1 MLPLSKLKKGLR
13 VAGIVPNEI
22 VEIRTVDHDD
32 GDDFYTVF
40 FRNAQGEP
48 GERILYP
55 EDEPKLSLIQGKV
68 LTFTGDSSEFR
79 LAIEAKRIQWAYLF
93 DPMMAVSTST
103 VMPLPHQITA
113 VYEDMLPKQPLR
125 FLLADDPG
133 AGKTIMAGLLISE
146 MNLRADAQK
155 VLIVAPGSL
164 VEQWQDEMQS
174 KFGLRF
180 EIFTPERVHTSVN
193 GNPFKEAP
201 FWVARVDQLSRND
214 DYQKLIEEIPWDL
227 IVVDEA
233 HKLSAHYSGNDVKRT
248 KRFSLGEMLS
258 DHTRNFLLMTAT
270 PHNGKEEDFQLFLSL
285 LDHDR
290 FYGKGKEQIPESELN
305 DIMRRMVKED
315 MRKFDGK
322 RLFPDRVAE
331 TAEFTLSPK
340 EYALYTQVT
349 DYVCHEMNRA
359 EALKDTKKKN
369 VVGFSLTML
378 QRRLASSPEAIYQS
392 LKRRHQK
399 LVDALEEVRRK
410 GEEKLPENLF
420 DVRMI
425 DEESQY
431 DDYSGEEQEEFDENI
446 TSQATA
452 ARTIQEL
459 SAEIEILKDLETQAY
474 NVCLS
479 NEDSKWRRLAELLES
494 EDLLLNKKLI
504 IFTEH
509 KDTLLYLEK
518 KIGTLT
524 GEPDSIRCIHGAVPR
539 EERLKIQNEFR
550 NDPTVRFLIAT
561 DAAGEGVNLQN
572 TNLMINYDLPWNPNR
587 IEQRFGRIHRIG
599 QTETCYLWNMVALGT
614 REGDVFKRLF
624 DKLKIQRADLG
635 GRVFDVL
642 GEVFQDRSLKDI
654 LLESIRDDGI
664 RKAKA
669 LEDIDRSINAEHFRD
684 VLTKEALCQDI
695 LSNEKI
701 LSVKRRMEE
710 AEARRLQP
718 FYVQSFFD
726 AAFRALHG
734 SISERVHGRFEIRHV
749 PAVLQNYRPVD
760 RNGDVIRLPIAPR
773 YDRICFDK
781 SAVDVNEGNGSK
793 KAEFIHPGHPLLQ
806 AVVQEIQKKFGESL
820 EKGAVFIDPQDDEG
834 LEPRIMAL
842 VEMTLHEE
850 AEPHRVV
857 SKQLKFYFVSKEG
870 EVTGSGFAPHLDLK
884 SLTKEEERIL
894 NGEIEKASSMS
905 LAKEKLN
912 SAAQRDSKEF
922 LDTTQ
927 SERNTRLDRI
937 QTQVRKRLTT
947 ALMTLDRK
955 LAELR
960 RKHRES
966 PKPGDE
972 ARIEKTNNQIR
983 NLKERLEARQALLE
997 AQKKIYQD
1005 PPKVQGYALVIP
1017 QGVINHLPG
1026 HEIVI
1031 DINARRRIERL
1042 AMDAVMKAERSI
1054 GYVPVDCSKENKGW
1068 DIVSSPRSGNG
1079 DTRFIEVKGR
1089 ALSNPDGLP
1098 GGENVT
1104 IHVSKNE
1111 VLQGFNLKDK
1121 FLLAFVGVKGDCADE
1136 PLYIRNPFDQQPGWA
1151 ESGRDFSIKSLLT
1164 RAGKAG
1170 EV

>member
-1 MLPLSKLKKGLR
+1 
-13 VAGIVPNEI
+13 
-22 VEIRTVDHDD
+22 
-32 GDDFYTVF
+32 
-40 FRNAQGEP
+40 
-48 GERILYP
+48 
-55 EDEPKLSLIQGKV
+55 
-68 LTFTGDSSEFR
+68 
-79 LAIEAKRIQWAYLF
+79 
-93 DPMMAVSTST
+93 
-103 VMPLPHQITA
+103 
-113 VYEDMLPKQPLR
+113 
-125 FLLADDPG
+125 
-133 AGKTIMAGLLISE
+133 
-146 MNLRADAQK
+146 
-155 VLIVAPGSL
+155 
-164 VEQWQDEMQS
+164 
-174 KFGLRF
+174 
-180 EIFTPERVHTSVN
+180 
-193 GNPFKEAP
+193 
-201 FWVARVDQLSRND
+201 
-214 DYQKLIEEIPWDL
+214 
-227 IVVDEA
+227 
-233 HKLSAHYSGNDVKRT
+233 
-248 KRFSLGEMLS
+248 
-258 DHTRNFLLMTAT
+258 
-270 PHNGKEEDFQLFLSL
+270 
-285 LDHDR
+285 
-290 FYGKGKEQIPESELN
+290 
-305 DIMRRMVKED
+305 
-315 MRKFDGK
+315 
-322 RLFPDRVAE
+322 
-331 TAEFTLSPK
+331 
-340 EYALYTQVT
+340 
-349 DYVCHEMNRA
+349 MNRA

-399 LVDALEEVRRK
+399 LVDTLEEVRRK

-420 DVRMI
+420 DIQMI

-494 EDLLLNKKLI
+494 NELLLNKKLI

-524 GEPDSIRCIHGAVPR
+524 GQPDSIRCIHGAVHR

-718 FYVQSFFD
+718 FYVQSFFNE
-726 AAFRALHG
+726 ALIKLGG
-734 SISERVHGRFEIRHV
+734 SIGARGHGRFEIKHV

-760 RNGDVIRLPIAPR
+760 RNGDVIRLPIASR

-781 SAVDVNEGNGSK
+781 SAVDVNEGYGSK

-834 LEPRIMAL
+834 QEPRIMAL

-894 NGEIEKASSMS
+894 KGEIEKASSMS

-922 LDTTQ
+922 LDSTQ
-927 SERNTRLDRI
+927 SERNIRLDRI
-937 QTQVRKRLTT
+937 QTQVRRRLTT
-947 ALMTLDRK
+947 AIINLDRK
-955 LAELR
+955 LPEL
-960 RKHRES
+960 
-966 PKPGDE
+966 
-972 ARIEKTNNQIR
+972 T
-983 NLKERLEARQALLE
+983 
-997 AQKKIYQD
+997 
-1005 PPKVQGYALVIP
+1005 
-1017 QGVINHLPG
+1017 
-1026 HEIVI
+1026 
-1031 DINARRRIERL
+1031 
-1042 AMDAVMKAERSI
+1042 KA
-1054 GYVPVDCSKENKGW
+1054 
-1068 DIVSSPRSGNG
+1068 SG
-1079 DTRFIEVKGR
+1079 
-1089 ALSNPDGLP
+1089 
-1098 GGENVT
+1098 
-1104 IHVSKNE
+1104 
-1111 VLQGFNLKDK
+1111 
-1121 FLLAFVGVKGDCADE
+1121 
-1136 PLYIRNPFDQQPGWA
+1136 
-1151 ESGRDFSIKSLLT
+1151 
-1164 RAGKAG
+1164 
-1170 EV
+1170 

>member
-1 MLPLSKLKKGLR
+1 M
-13 VAGIVPNEI
+13 
-22 VEIRTVDHDD
+22 
-32 GDDFYTVF
+32 
-40 FRNAQGEP
+40 
-48 GERILYP
+48 
-55 EDEPKLSLIQGKV
+55 
-68 LTFTGDSSEFR
+68 
-79 LAIEAKRIQWAYLF
+79 
-93 DPMMAVSTST
+93 
-103 VMPLPHQITA
+103 
-113 VYEDMLPKQPLR
+113 
-125 FLLADDPG
+125 
-133 AGKTIMAGLLISE
+133 
-146 MNLRADAQK
+146 
-155 VLIVAPGSL
+155 
-164 VEQWQDEMQS
+164 
-174 KFGLRF
+174 
-180 EIFTPERVHTSVN
+180 
-193 GNPFKEAP
+193 
-201 FWVARVDQLSRND
+201 
-214 DYQKLIEEIPWDL
+214 
-227 IVVDEA
+227 
-233 HKLSAHYSGNDVKRT
+233 
-248 KRFSLGEMLS
+248 
-258 DHTRNFLLMTAT
+258 
-270 PHNGKEEDFQLFLSL
+270 
-285 LDHDR
+285 
-290 FYGKGKEQIPESELN
+290 
-305 DIMRRMVKED
+305 
-315 MRKFDGK
+315 
-322 RLFPDRVAE
+322 
-331 TAEFTLSPK
+331 
-340 EYALYTQVT
+340 
-349 DYVCHEMNRA
+349 
-359 EALKDTKKKN
+359 
-369 VVGFSLTML
+369 
-378 QRRLASSPEAIYQS
+378 
-392 LKRRHQK
+392 
-399 LVDALEEVRRK
+399 EEVRRK

-420 DVRMI
+420 DIQMI

-494 EDLLLNKKLI
+494 NELLLNKKLI

-524 GEPDSIRCIHGAVPR
+524 GQPDSIRCIHGAVHR

-718 FYVQSFFD
+718 FYVQSFFNE
-726 AAFRALHG
+726 ALIKLGG
-734 SISERVHGRFEIRHV
+734 SIGARGHGRFEIKHV

-760 RNGDVIRLPIAPR
+760 RNGDVIRLPIASR

-781 SAVDVNEGNGSK
+781 SAVDVNEGYGSK

-834 LEPRIMAL
+834 QEPRIMAL

-894 NGEIEKASSMS
+894 KGEIEKASSMS

-922 LDTTQ
+922 LDSTQ
-927 SERNTRLDRI
+927 SERNIRLDRI
-937 QTQVRKRLTT
+937 QTQVRRRLTT
-947 ALMTLDRK
+947 AIINLDRK
-955 LAELR
+955 LPELR
-960 RKHRES
+960 RKHRDN

-983 NLKERLEARQALLE
+983 NLRERLEARQTLLE
-997 AQKKIYQD
+997 AQKTIYQD
-1005 PPKVQGYALVIP
+1005 RPKVQGYALVIP
-1017 QGVINHLPG
+1017 QGILNRLQG
-1026 HEIVI
+1026 HEISVI
-1031 DINARRRIERL
+1031 DVQARRRIEKL
-1042 AMDAVMKAERSI
+1042 AMEAVIKAEKSI
-1054 GYVPVDCSKENKGW
+1054 GYIPVDCSKENKGW
-1068 DIVSSPRSGNG
+1068 DIVSTPQSGVG
-1079 DTRFIEVKGR
+1079 ETRFIEVKGR
-1089 ALSNPDGLP
+1089 H
-1098 GGENVT
+1098 GGAVDDT
-1104 IHVSKNE
+1104 IHASKNE

-1121 FLLAFVGVKGDCADE
+1121 FLLAYVEVEGDYAQE

-1164 RAGKAG
+1164 RARRAG

>member
-1 MLPLSKLKKGLR
+1 M
-13 VAGIVPNEI
+13 
-22 VEIRTVDHDD
+22 
-32 GDDFYTVF
+32 
-40 FRNAQGEP
+40 
-48 GERILYP
+48 
-55 EDEPKLSLIQGKV
+55 
-68 LTFTGDSSEFR
+68 
-79 LAIEAKRIQWAYLF
+79 
-93 DPMMAVSTST
+93 
-103 VMPLPHQITA
+103 
-113 VYEDMLPKQPLR
+113 
-125 FLLADDPG
+125 
-133 AGKTIMAGLLISE
+133 
-146 MNLRADAQK
+146 
-155 VLIVAPGSL
+155 
-164 VEQWQDEMQS
+164 
-174 KFGLRF
+174 
-180 EIFTPERVHTSVN
+180 
-193 GNPFKEAP
+193 
-201 FWVARVDQLSRND
+201 
-214 DYQKLIEEIPWDL
+214 
-227 IVVDEA
+227 
-233 HKLSAHYSGNDVKRT
+233 
-248 KRFSLGEMLS
+248 
-258 DHTRNFLLMTAT
+258 
-270 PHNGKEEDFQLFLSL
+270 
-285 LDHDR
+285 
-290 FYGKGKEQIPESELN
+290 
-305 DIMRRMVKED
+305 
-315 MRKFDGK
+315 
-322 RLFPDRVAE
+322 
-331 TAEFTLSPK
+331 
-340 EYALYTQVT
+340 
-349 DYVCHEMNRA
+349 
-359 EALKDTKKKN
+359 
-369 VVGFSLTML
+369 
-378 QRRLASSPEAIYQS
+378 
-392 LKRRHQK
+392 
-399 LVDALEEVRRK
+399 
-410 GEEKLPENLF
+410 
-420 DVRMI
+420 
-425 DEESQY
+425 
-431 DDYSGEEQEEFDENI
+431 
-446 TSQATA
+446 
-452 ARTIQEL
+452 
-459 SAEIEILKDLETQAY
+459 
-474 NVCLS
+474 
-479 NEDSKWRRLAELLES
+479 
-494 EDLLLNKKLI
+494 
-504 IFTEH
+504 
-509 KDTLLYLEK
+509 
-518 KIGTLT
+518 
-524 GEPDSIRCIHGAVPR
+524 
-539 EERLKIQNEFR
+539 
-550 NDPTVRFLIAT
+550 
-561 DAAGEGVNLQN
+561 
-572 TNLMINYDLPWNPNR
+572 
-587 IEQRFGRIHRIG
+587 
-599 QTETCYLWNMVALGT
+599 
-614 REGDVFKRLF
+614 
-624 DKLKIQRADLG
+624 
-635 GRVFDVL
+635 
-642 GEVFQDRSLKDI
+642 
-654 LLESIRDDGI
+654 
-664 RKAKA
+664 
-669 LEDIDRSINAEHFRD
+669 
-684 VLTKEALCQDI
+684 LTKEALCQDI

-922 LDTTQ
+922 LDSTQ
-927 SERNTRLDRI
+927 SERNTRLYRI

-947 ALMTLDRK
+947 AFMTLDRK

-1151 ESGRDFSIKSLLT
+1151 ESGRDFSMANYHFKC
-1164 RAGKAG
+1164 KA
-1170 EV
+1170 